1 MTKKRIVPQ
10 IIFSI
15 LIIAI
20 FFALLSSF
28 SPTAGGVKAEVVTS
42 DWTQIDVT
50 VKNNIDDTSCFT
62 LPGEMKADF
71 EEGAYKVRI
80 SENTIS
86 SKTHYFVK
94 PGYSYYFDNSGFI
107 LQSGYYVGTFDSTA
121 QISFFV
127 TYVSKPFKI
136 TYIDSLTNDIISS
149 TTSTVG
155 STLEPPEAPD
165 HKSEGY
171 VFSGWSNSIDSVQEN
186 CTIYAQ
192 YAPARYV
199 TIIFEDESTETY
211 AVAKG
216 SKLSEI
222 NELDGYKFQKAD
234 GSSVSSNTQINDDL
248 TLYSISSSGLTTSAK
263 IIIGVIAGVV
273 GLAII
278 AIIIKSII

>member
-1 MTKKRIVPQ
+1 MTKKRIMPQ
-10 IIFSI
+10 IVFSI
-15 LIIAI
+15 LIIAV

-28 SPTAGGVKAEVVTS
+28 SPTDGVKAEVVS
-42 DWTQIDVT
+42 DWTKIEVT
-50 VKNNIDDTSCFT
+50 VKNNIDDTSFT

-71 EEGAYKVRI
+71 EEGAYKARI
-80 SENTIS
+80 AEEIIS
-86 SKTHYFVK
+86 THTHYFVK
-94 PGYSYYFDNSGFI
+94 PGYSYYFDNSGFT
-107 LQSGYYVGTFDSTA
+107 LQSGYYVAAFDSTA

-127 TYVSKPFKI
+127 TYVSKPLKV

-149 TTSTVG
+149 TTSTIG

-171 VFSGWSNSIDSVQEN
+171 VFNGWSNSIDSIQEN

-222 NELDGYKFQKAD
+222 NELDGYKLQNAD

-248 TLYSISSSGLTTSAK
+248 TLYAISSSGLTTSAK
-263 IIIGVIAGVV
+263 IIIGVIVGVAALV
-273 GLAII
+273 II
-278 AIIIKSII
+278 ALIIQSII

>member
-28 SPTAGGVKAEVVTS
+28 SPTTGGVEAEVVS
-42 DWTQIDVT
+42 DWTKIEVT
-50 VKNNIDDTSCFT
+50 VKNNIDDTSFT

-80 SENTIS
+80 AEEIVSTH
-86 SKTHYFVK
+86 THYFVK
-94 PGYSYYFDNSGFI
+94 PGYSYYFDNSGFT
-107 LQSGYYVGTFDSTA
+107 LQSGYYVAAFDSTA

-127 TYVSKPFKI
+127 TYVSKPLKV

-149 TTSTVG
+149 TTSTIG

-171 VFSGWSNSIDSVQEN
+171 VFNGWSNSIDSIQEN

-222 NELDGYKFQKAD
+222 NELDGYKLQNAD

-248 TLYSISSSGLTTSAK
+248 TLYAISSSGLTTSAK
-263 IIIGVIAGVV
+263 IIIGVIVGVAALV
-273 GLAII
+273 II
-278 AIIIKSII
+278 ALIIQSII

>member
-1 MTKKRIVPQ
+1 MTKKRIMPQ
-10 IIFSI
+10 IVFSI
-15 LIIAI
+15 LIIAV

-28 SPTAGGVKAEVVTS
+28 SPTDDGVKAEVVS
-42 DWTQIDVT
+42 NWTKIEVT
-50 VKNNIDDTSCFT
+50 VKNNIDDTSFT

-71 EEGAYKVRI
+71 EEGAYKARI
-80 SENTIS
+80 AEEIIS
-86 SKTHYFVK
+86 THTHYFVK
-94 PGYSYYFDNSGFI
+94 PGYSYYFDNSGFT
-107 LQSGYYVGTFDSTA
+107 LQSGYYVAAFDSTA

-127 TYVSKPFKI
+127 TYVSKPLKV

-149 TTSTVG
+149 TTSTIG

-171 VFSGWSNSIDSVQEN
+171 VFNGWSNSIDSIQEN

-222 NELDGYKFQKAD
+222 NELDGYKLQNAD

-248 TLYSISSSGLTTSAK
+248 TLYAISSSGLTTSAK
-263 IIIGVIAGVV
+263 IIIGVVV
-273 GLAII
+273 GVAALVII
-278 AIIIKSII
+278 ALIIQSII

>member
-1 MTKKRIVPQ
+1 MTKKRVVPQ

-28 SPTAGGVKAEVVTS
+28 SPTGGVKAEVVTS
-42 DWTQIDVT
+42 EWTKIDVT
-50 VKNNIDDTSCFT
+50 VKNNIDDTSFT
-62 LPGEMKADF
+62 LPGEIKADF

-80 SENTIS
+80 AEEIIS
-86 SKTHYFVK
+86 AKMHYFVK

-127 TYVSKPFKI
+127 TYVSKPLKV

-155 STLEPPEAPD
+155 STLEPPTAPD
-165 HKSEGY
+165 HESEGY
-171 VFSGWSNSIDSVQEN
+171 VFIGWSNVVENVKEN

-199 TIIFEDESTETY
+199 TIVFEDDSIETY

-216 SKLSEI
+216 SNLSEI
-222 NELDGYKFQKAD
+222 DELDGYKFQNAD
-234 GSSVSSNTQINDDL
+234 GSSVSNTIQINDDI
-248 TLYSISSSGLTTSAK
+248 TLYAISASGLTTSAK
-263 IIIGVIAGVV
+263 IIIGVVAGVV

-278 AIIIKSII
+278 AIIIKSTI

>member
-10 IIFSI
+10 IVFSI

-20 FFALLSSF
+20 FFALLSSLF
-28 SPTAGGVKAEVVTS
+28 SPSRAQAEIVTS
-42 DWTQIDVT
+42 DWTEIDIT
-50 VKNNIDDTSCFT
+50 VKNNIDDTSFT
-62 LPGEMKADF
+62 LPGELKADF

-80 SENTIS
+80 SEEIIS

-94 PGYSYYFDNSGFI
+94 PGYSYYFDNSGFN
-107 LQSGYYVGTFDSTA
+107 LQSGYYIGTFDSTA

-127 TYVSKPFKI
+127 TYVSKPLKV

-149 TTSTVG
+149 TTTTVG
-155 STLEPPEAPD
+155 STLEPPMAPD

-171 VFSGWSNSIDSVQEN
+171 VFIGWSNSIDSVQEN

-199 TIIFEDESTETY
+199 TIIFEDESSETY

-216 SKLSEI
+216 STLSEI
-222 NELDGYKFQKAD
+222 DELYEYKFNNAD
-234 GSSVSSNTQINDDL
+234 GSNVSNSIEINDDI
-248 TLYSISSSGLTTSAK
+248 TLYATSATSLNTTAK
-263 IIIGVIAGVV
+263 IIIGVVVGVV
-273 GLAII
+273 GLSII
-278 AIIIKSII
+278 VLIVKSII

>member
-10 IIFSI
+10 IVFSI

-20 FFALLSSF
+20 FFALLSSLF
-28 SPTAGGVKAEVVTS
+28 YPSRAQAEVVTS
-42 DWTQIDVT
+42 DWTEIEVT
-50 VKNNIDDTSCFT
+50 VKNNIDDTSFT
-62 LPGEMKADF
+62 LPGEIKADF

-80 SENTIS
+80 AEEIIS
-86 SKTHYFVK
+86 AKTHYFVK
-94 PGYSYYFDNSGFI
+94 PGYAYYFDNSGFT
-107 LQSGYYVGTFDSTA
+107 LQSGYYVDTFDSTA

-127 TYVSKPFKI
+127 TYVSKPLKV

-155 STLEPPEAPD
+155 STIEPPTAPD
-165 HKSEGY
+165 HESEGY
-171 VFSGWSNSIDSVQEN
+171 VFVGWSNIVDSVQEN

-199 TIIFEDESTETY
+199 TIMFEDESIETY
-211 AVAKG
+211 VVAKG
-216 SKLSEI
+216 LNLSEI
-222 NELDGYKFQKAD
+222 DELDGYKFKNAD
-234 GSSVSSNTQINDDL
+234 GSSVSSTIQINDDM
-248 TLYSISSSGLTTSAK
+248 TLYATSATALSTTAK
-263 IIIGVIAGVV
+263 IIIGVVAGVV

>member
-28 SPTAGGVKAEVVTS
+28 SPTTGGVEAEVVS
-42 DWTQIDVT
+42 DWTKIEVT
-50 VKNNIDDTSCFT
+50 VKNNIDDTSFT

-80 SENTIS
+80 AEEIVSTH
-86 SKTHYFVK
+86 THYFVK
-94 PGYSYYFDNSGFI
+94 PGYSYYFDNSGFT
-107 LQSGYYVGTFDSTA
+107 LQSGYYVAAFDSTA

-127 TYVSKPFKI
+127 TYVSKPLKV

-149 TTSTVG
+149 TTSTIG

-171 VFSGWSNSIDSVQEN
+171 VFNGWSNSIDSIQEN

-199 TIIFEDESTETY
+199 TIIFEDKSIETY

-222 NELDGYKFQKAD
+222 NELDGYKFQNDD

-248 TLYSISSSGLTTSAK
+248 TLYAISSSGLTTSAK
-263 IIIGVIAGVV
+263 IIIGVVV
-273 GLAII
+273 GVAALVII
-278 AIIIKSII
+278 ALIIQSII

>member
-20 FFALLSSF
+20 FFALLSLF
-28 SPTAGGVKAEVVTS
+28 SPTGGVEAEVVS
-42 DWTQIDVT
+42 DWTKIEVT
-50 VKNNIDDTSCFT
+50 VKNNIDDTSFT

-80 SENTIS
+80 VEEIVSTH
-86 SKTHYFVK
+86 THYFVK
-94 PGYSYYFDNSGFI
+94 PGYSYYFDNSGFT
-107 LQSGYYVGTFDSTA
+107 LQSGYYVAAFDSTA

-127 TYVSKPFKI
+127 TYVSKPLKV

-149 TTSTVG
+149 TTSTIG

-171 VFSGWSNSIDSVQEN
+171 VFNGWSNSIDSIQEN

-199 TIIFEDESTETY
+199 TIIFEDKSIETY

-222 NELDGYKFQKAD
+222 NELDGYKFQNDD

-248 TLYSISSSGLTTSAK
+248 TLYAISSSGLTTSAK
-263 IIIGVIAGVV
+263 IIIGVVV
-273 GLAII
+273 GVAALVII
-278 AIIIKSII
+278 ALIIQSII

>member
-28 SPTAGGVKAEVVTS
+28 SPTGGVKAEVVTS
-42 DWTQIDVT
+42 DWTKIDVT
-50 VKNNIDDTSCFT
+50 VKNNIDDTSFT

-80 SENTIS
+80 AEEIVSTQ
-86 SKTHYFVK
+86 THYFVK
-94 PGYSYYFDNSGFI
+94 PGYSYYFDNSGFT
-107 LQSGYYVGTFDSTA
+107 LQSGYYVATFDSIA

-127 TYVSKPFKI
+127 TYVSKPLKV

-149 TTSTVG
+149 TTSTIG

-171 VFSGWSNSIDSVQEN
+171 VFNGWSNSIDSIQEN

-222 NELDGYKFQKAD
+222 NELDGYKFQNAD

-248 TLYSISSSGLTTSAK
+248 TLYAISSSDLTTSAK
-263 IIIGVIAGVV
+263 IIIGVVVGVV
-273 GLAII
+273 ALVII
-278 AIIIKSII
+278 ALIIQSII

>member
-20 FFALLSSF
+20 FFALLSLF
-28 SPTAGGVKAEVVTS
+28 SPTGGVEAEVVS
-42 DWTQIDVT
+42 DWTKIEVT
-50 VKNNIDDTSCFT
+50 VKNNIDDTSFT

-80 SENTIS
+80 AEEIVSTH
-86 SKTHYFVK
+86 THYFVK
-94 PGYSYYFDNSGFI
+94 PGYSYYFDNSGFT
-107 LQSGYYVGTFDSTA
+107 LQSGYYVAAFDSTA

-127 TYVSKPFKI
+127 TYVSKPLKV

-149 TTSTVG
+149 TTSTIG

-171 VFSGWSNSIDSVQEN
+171 VFNGWSNSIDSIQEN

-199 TIIFEDESTETY
+199 TIIFEDKSIETY

-222 NELDGYKFQKAD
+222 NELDGYKFQNDD

-248 TLYSISSSGLTTSAK
+248 TLYAISSSGLTTSAK
-263 IIIGVIAGVV
+263 IIIGVVV
-273 GLAII
+273 GVAALVII
-278 AIIIKSII
+278 ALIIQSII

>member
-10 IIFSI
+10 IVFSI

-42 DWTQIDVT
+42 DWTKIEVT
-50 VKNNIDDTSCFT
+50 VKNNIDDTSFT

-80 SENTIS
+80 AEEIVSTH
-86 SKTHYFVK
+86 THYFVK
-94 PGYSYYFDNSGFI
+94 PGYSYYFDNSGFT
-107 LQSGYYVGTFDSTA
+107 LQSGYYVAAFDSTA

-127 TYVSKPFKI
+127 TYVSKPLKV

-149 TTSTVG
+149 TTSTIG

-171 VFSGWSNSIDSVQEN
+171 VFNGWSNSIDSIQEN

-192 YAPARYV
+192 YTPARYV

-211 AVAKG
+211 AVSKG

-222 NELDGYKFQKAD
+222 NELDGYKLQNAD

-248 TLYSISSSGLTTSAK
+248 TLYAISSSGLTTSAK
-263 IIIGVIAGVV
+263 IIIGVVV
-273 GLAII
+273 GVAALVII
-278 AIIIKSII
+278 ALIIQSII

>member
-20 FFALLSSF
+20 FFALLSLF
-28 SPTAGGVKAEVVTS
+28 SPTGGVEAEVVS
-42 DWTQIDVT
+42 DWTKIEVT
-50 VKNNIDDTSCFT
+50 VKNNIDDTSFT

-80 SENTIS
+80 VEEIVSTH
-86 SKTHYFVK
+86 THYFVK
-94 PGYSYYFDNSGFI
+94 PGYSYYFDNSGFT
-107 LQSGYYVGTFDSTA
+107 LQSGYYVAAFDSTA

-127 TYVSKPFKI
+127 TYVSKPLKV

-149 TTSTVG
+149 TTSTIG

-171 VFSGWSNSIDSVQEN
+171 VFNGWSNSIDSIQEN

-199 TIIFEDESTETY
+199 TIIFEDKSIETY

-222 NELDGYKFQKAD
+222 NELDGYKFQNDD

-248 TLYSISSSGLTTSAK
+248 TLYAISSSGLTTSAK
-263 IIIGVIAGVV
+263 IIIGVGVGV
-273 GLAII
+273 AALVII
-278 AIIIKSII
+278 ALIIQSII

>member
-1 MTKKRIVPQ
+1 MTKKRIMPQ
-10 IIFSI
+10 IVFSI
-15 LIIAI
+15 LMIAD

-28 SPTAGGVKAEVVTS
+28 SPTDGVKAEVVS
-42 DWTQIDVT
+42 DWTKIEVT
-50 VKNNIDDTSCFT
+50 VKNNIDDTSFT

-71 EEGAYKVRI
+71 EEGAYKARI
-80 SENTIS
+80 AEEIIS
-86 SKTHYFVK
+86 THTHYFVK
-94 PGYSYYFDNSGFI
+94 PGYSYYFDNSGFT
-107 LQSGYYVGTFDSTA
+107 LQSGYYVAAFDSTA

-127 TYVSKPFKI
+127 TYVSKPLKV

-149 TTSTVG
+149 TTSTIG

-171 VFSGWSNSIDSVQEN
+171 VFNGWSNSIDSIQEN

-222 NELDGYKFQKAD
+222 NELDGYKLQNAD

-248 TLYSISSSGLTTSAK
+248 TLYAISSSGLTTSAK
-263 IIIGVIAGVV
+263 IIIGVIVGVAALV
-273 GLAII
+273 II
-278 AIIIKSII
+278 ALIIQSII